1 MEYRADGFSDVMRL
15 YQSQT
20 AQTGEMWIPDYDLA
34 EKYQYNGLFSKII
47 DRPAE
52 EALKHGME
60 YNVSDADLKD
70 FLDDALDRLDWE
82 EKAVTA
88 IRWARLFGGSIIVML
103 LDDGGG
109 LEEPVNWQDV
119 RSVEELR
126 VYERAIVQPDPDTYR
141 TGKAE
146 YFDVSSTY
154 GGTFRVHR
162 SRCLVFKNGSL
173 PEYGAAQQYYYW
185 GLPEYIRIH
194 KDLSRALKTHTN
206 AANMIEKSVQP
217 VYKQRGLQ
225 SMLAG
230 PNGDEMELK
239 RLQVLDASRGMMNT
253 IAVDMEGEDY
263 DFKTF
268 QMTGTKEIL
277 ESTCNLLSAVTC
289 IPQTILFGRSPAGEN
304 ATGESDLENY
314 YNFVEGIQKRML
326 KKNIRTLIKAIV
338 QAGVYDGSIE
348 NPGNIKPTFKPLWS
362 LSETEKAT
370 VELTK
375 AQRAQVAAQTAQLY
389 IDMQAI
395 QPEEVRQAL
404 AKDEQV
410 DVESILDNQ
419 TENPQEEGW
428 AALLEGLRANDNP
441 ALEPT
446 GQPGRQGGIM
456 KSGAAEDVI
465 AEDVIAKDVIA
476 KDVIAE
482 DVIAEDGGEG
492 SGNFNHEGRP
502 GKVGGSGEGGGSSSK
517 SESKEKPKESQRER
531 SSNRKKEEQNKQG
544 EQPSQQQGTSENSQ
558 PKQAKGSSERGQRES
573 APQPA
578 KSRKL
583 PSDSM
588 PTKNYITSDGTLDV
602 QKLQDD
608 YQTFT
613 QQMDAPCQAYL
624 QTMMQAVEFKS
635 AKLPE
640 SSPFGYS
647 PSKDAFYYDI
657 SRKSFHDIDLSI
669 VITHELAH
677 RIDNQF
683 VNVAENEE
691 FRQKVSDSK
700 QLIDSDPERFQK
712 FCIENDEEGFL
723 SDICSAVCEG
733 DYEFE
738 YGHLPSSWKQEGV
751 KEREIFANYYS
762 LVAFKDNQKL
772 DFLKDNLPEIFDCC
786 DSIKRKLHGE
796 EE

>member
-20 AQTGEMWIPDYDLA
+20 AQTGEVWIPDYDLA

-60 YNVSDADLKD
+60 YNVSDADLRE

-239 RLQVLDASRGMMNT
+239 RLQVLDASRGIMNT

-268 QMTGTKEIL
+268 QMTGAKEIL

-395 QPEEVRQAL
+395 QPDEVRQAL
-404 AKDEQV
+404 SQDGNLNIE
-410 DVESILDNQ
+410 DILDNQ
-419 TENPQEEGW
+419 PEDAQDDGW

-446 GQPGRQGGIM
+446 GQPGRQGGII
-456 KSGAAEDVI
+456 KSEAAE
-465 AEDVIAKDVIA
+465 DVIA

-531 SSNRKKEEQNKQG
+531 SSNRKKEKQNKQG

-558 PKQAKGSSERGQRES
+558 PKQAEGSSERGQRES
-573 APQPA
+573 APQPTE
-578 KSRKL
+578 SRKL

-588 PTKNYITSDGTLDV
+588 PTKNYITSDGRLDV

>member
-217 VYKQRGLQ
+217 VYKQRNLQ
-225 SMLAG
+225 STLATPG
-230 PNGDEMELK
+230 GDDQVLR
-239 RLQVLDASRGMMNT
+239 RLQVIDEARGMMNS
-253 IAVDMEGEDY
+253 ISVDMDGEDY

-268 QMTGTKEIL
+268 QMTGAKEIL

-419 TENPQEEGW
+419 PENPQDDGW
-428 AALLEGLRANDNP
+428 AALLEGLEVNDNP
-441 ALEPT
+441 IPDTA
-446 GQPGRQGGIM
+446 GQPGQQGGIM
-456 KSGAAEDVI
+456 KSEAAEDVI
-465 AEDVIAKDVIA
+465 AK
-476 KDVIAE
+476 

-502 GKVGGSGEGGGSSSK
+502 GKVGGSGEGGGSSSEQEPTK
-517 SESKEKPKESQRER
+517 KPEETKRGSSSEQKEK
-531 SSNRKKEEQNKQG
+531 QNKQG

-558 PKQAKGSSERGQRES
+558 PKQAEGSSERGQRES
-573 APQPA
+573 APQPTE
-578 KSRKL
+578 SRKL

-588 PTKNYITSDGTLDV
+588 PTKNYITSDGRLDV

-635 AKLPE
+635 AKLSE
-640 SSPFGYS
+640 DAPFGYS
-647 PSKDAFYYDI
+647 PSKDAFYYDT

-669 VITHELAH
+669 VTTHELAH

-683 VNVAENEE
+683 VNVAENED
-691 FRQKVSDSK
+691 FRQKVSSSK
-700 QLIDSDPERFQK
+700 QLIDNDPEKFQRFCQT
-712 FCIENDEEGFL
+712 DTEGFA

-733 DYEFE
+733 NYWFA
-738 YGHLPSSWKQEGV
+738 YGHSKQYWQKKGI
-751 KEREIFANYYS
+751 KESEIFANYYS
-762 LVAFKDNQKL
+762 LLAFQDKQKL
-772 DFLKDNLPEIFDCC
+772 NFLQENLPDIYAECE
-786 DSIKRKLHGE
+786 KVKKQLHGE
-796 EE
+796 ND

>member
-1 MEYRADGFSDVMRL
+1 LEYRADGFSDVMRL

-20 AQTGEMWIPDYDLA
+20 AQTGEVWIPDYDLA

-60 YNVSDADLKD
+60 YNVSDADLRE

-375 AQRAQVAAQTAQLY
+375 AQRAQATAQTAQLY
-389 IDMQAI
+389 IDMQVL
-395 QPEEVRQAL
+395 QPDEVRRAL
-404 AKDEQV
+404 SQDGSLNIE
-410 DVESILDNQ
+410 DILDNQ
-419 TENPQEEGW
+419 PEDEQDDGW
-428 AALLEGLRANDNP
+428 AALLEGLEANDNP
-441 ALEPT
+441 ISDTA
-446 GQPGRQGGIM
+446 GQPARQSGIM
-456 KSGAAEDVI
+456 NPET
-465 AEDVIAKDVIA
+465 AK
-476 KDVIAE
+476 
-482 DVIAEDGGEG
+482 DGGEG

-502 GKVGGSGEGGGSSSK
+502 GKVGGSGGGGSSSK
-517 SESKEKPKESQRER
+517 LSSKSM
-531 SSNRKKEEQNKQG
+531 
-544 EQPSQQQGTSENSQ
+544 
-558 PKQAKGSSERGQRES
+558 
-573 APQPA
+573 PA
-578 KSRKL
+578 KK
-583 PSDSM
+583 
-588 PTKNYITSDGTLDV
+588 YVTSDGKMDVDTLR
-602 QKLQDD
+602 KD
-608 YQTFT
+608 YDEFT
-613 QQMDAPCQAYL
+613 QEMDEGCRTYL
-624 QTMMQAVEFKS
+624 KQSMDSVEFKS
-635 AKLPE
+635 AKLTE
-640 SSPFGYS
+640 DSPFGYS
-647 PSKDAFYYDI
+647 PSRDAIYYDT
-657 SRKSFHDIDLSI
+657 SQKSIQDIDLSI
-669 VITHELAH
+669 VTTHELAH

-683 VNVAENEE
+683 VNVAENED
-691 FRQKVSDSK
+691 FRQKVSNSK
-700 QLIDSDPERFQK
+700 KQIDADRKKFQQ
-712 FCIENDEEGFL
+712 FCKEDKEGFI
-723 SDICSAVCEG
+723 SDICSAISEG
-733 DYEFE
+733 KYSFRYEHPEE
-738 YGHLPSSWKQEGV
+738 YWKKEGN
-751 KEREIFANYYS
+751 KEKEIFANYYS
-762 LVAFKDNQKL
+762 LVAFRDIPKL
-772 DFLKDNLPEIFDCC
+772 DFLKKNLPEVYESCEK
-786 DSIKRKLHGE
+786 IKRQLQGE
-796 EE
+796 DD

>member
-1 MEYRADGFSDVMRL
+1 MFRADSLSDVIWQ
-15 YQSQT
+15 YG
-20 AQTGEMWIPDYDLA
+20 AQYVDTPSGLVVPDYDLA
-34 EKYQYNGLFSKII
+34 EKYQYNGLFSKIV

-60 YNVSDADLKD
+60 YNVGDPQLEE

-82 EKAVTA
+82 DKATTA

-217 VYKQRGLQ
+217 VYKQKNLQ
-225 SMLAG
+225 STLAAEG
-230 PNGDEMELK
+230 GDTAVLK
-239 RLQVLDASRGMMNT
+239 RLNVIDQARGMLNS
-253 IAVDMEGEDY
+253 IAVDMDGEDY

-268 QMTGTKEIL
+268 QMTGAKEIL

-465 AEDVIAKDVIA
+465 AK
-476 KDVIAE
+476 
-482 DVIAEDGGEG
+482 DGGEG

-558 PKQAKGSSERGQRES
+558 PKQAEGSSEHGQRES

-588 PTKNYITSDGTLDV
+588 PTQNYITSDGRLDV

-608 YQTFT
+608 YQAFT

-624 QTMMQAVEFKS
+624 QTMMQAVEFKQGN
-635 AKLPE
+635 LPKNT
-640 SSPFGYS
+640 PFGYS
-647 PSKDAFYYDI
+647 KSKDAFYYDTTQP
-657 SRKSFHDIDLSI
+657 SFNDLDFSI
-669 VITHELAH
+669 VTTHELSH
-677 RIDNQF
+677 RIDKLFLNVENDTNF
-683 VNVAENEE
+683 VE
-691 FRQKVSDSK
+691 KVKGAK
-700 QLIDSDPERFQK
+700 QTIDSDPKKFQQ
-712 FCIENDEEGFL
+712 FCIDNDKEGFL
-723 SDICSAVCEG
+723 SDICSAVSEG
-733 DYEFE
+733 RYRFPQEHSEE
-738 YGHLPSSWKQEGV
+738 YWKRKGI
-751 KEREIFANYYS
+751 KESEIFANFYS
-762 LVAFKDNQKL
+762 LVAFKDTQKL
-772 DFLKDNLPEIFDCC
+772 DFLREKLPEVFDSCNGYL
-786 DSIKRKLHGE
+786 RQLHGGE
-796 EE
+796 I

>member
-34 EKYQYNGLFSKII
+34 EKYQNNGLFSKII

-60 YNVSDADLKD
+60 YNVSDADLRE

-225 SMLAG
+225 NMLAG

-239 RLQVLDASRGMMNT
+239 RLQVLDASRGIMNT

-268 QMTGTKEIL
+268 QMTGAKEIL

-419 TENPQEEGW
+419 PENPQDDGW
-428 AALLEGLRANDNP
+428 AALLEGLEVNDNP
-441 ALEPT
+441 IPDTA
-446 GQPGRQGGIM
+446 GQPGQQGGIM
-456 KSGAAEDVI
+456 KSEAAEDVI
-465 AEDVIAKDVIA
+465 AK
-476 KDVIAE
+476 

-502 GKVGGSGEGGGSSSK
+502 GKVGGSGEGGGSSSEQEPTK
-517 SESKEKPKESQRER
+517 KPEETKRGSSSEQKEK
-531 SSNRKKEEQNKQG
+531 QNKQG
-544 EQPSQQQGTSENSQ
+544 EQPLQQQGTSENSQ
-558 PKQAKGSSERGQRES
+558 PKQAEGSSERGQRES
-573 APQPA
+573 APQPTE
-578 KSRKL
+578 SRKL

-588 PTKNYITSDGTLDV
+588 PTKNYITSDGRLDV

-635 AKLPE
+635 AKLSE
-640 SSPFGYS
+640 DAPFGYS
-647 PSKDAFYYDI
+647 PSKDAFYYDT

-669 VITHELAH
+669 VTTHELAH

-683 VNVAENEE
+683 VNVAENEN
-691 FRQKVSDSK
+691 FRQKVSSSK
-700 QLIDSDPERFQK
+700 QLIDNDPEKFQRFCQT
-712 FCIENDEEGFL
+712 DTEGFA

-733 DYEFE
+733 NYWFA
-738 YGHLPSSWKQEGV
+738 YGHSKQYWQKKGI
-751 KEREIFANYYS
+751 KESEIFANYYS
-762 LVAFKDNQKL
+762 LLAFRDKQKL
-772 DFLKDNLPEIFDCC
+772 NFLQENLPDIYAECE
-786 DSIKRKLHGE
+786 KVKKQLHGE
-796 EE
+796 ND

>member
-395 QPEEVRQAL
+395 QPDEVRQAL

-419 TENPQEEGW
+419 PENPQDDGW

-544 EQPSQQQGTSENSQ
+544 EQPSQQQGTSENNQ
-558 PKQAKGSSERGQRES
+558 PKQAEESSERGQRES

-578 KSRKL
+578 ESRKL

-588 PTKNYITSDGTLDV
+588 PTQNYITSDGRLDV

>member
-1 MEYRADGFSDVMRL
+1 MEYRADGFSDVMRM
-15 YQSQT
+15 YQ
-20 AQTGEMWIPDYDLA
+20 AQERYSSDVWIPDYDLA
-34 EKYQYNGLFSKII
+34 EKYQNNGLFSKII

-60 YNVSDADLKD
+60 YNVSDADLRE

-194 KDLSRALKTHTN
+194 KDLSRALKTHTK

-225 SMLAG
+225 NMLAG

-239 RLQVLDASRGMMNT
+239 RLQVLDASRGIMNT

-348 NPGNIKPTFKPLWS
+348 NPGSIKPTFNPLWS

-428 AALLEGLRANDNP
+428 EELLEGLRANDNP

-456 KSGAAEDVI
+456 KSEAAEDVI
-465 AEDVIAKDVIA
+465 AK
-476 KDVIAE
+476 

-502 GKVGGSGEGGGSSSK
+502 GKVGGSGEGGGSSSGQEPTK
-517 SESKEKPKESQRER
+517 KPEETKQGSSSEQKEK
-531 SSNRKKEEQNKQG
+531 QNKQG

-558 PKQAKGSSERGQRES
+558 PKQAEGSSERGQRES

-578 KSRKL
+578 ESRKL

-588 PTKNYITSDGTLDV
+588 PTKNYITPDGTLDV

-608 YQTFT
+608 YQAFT

-647 PSKDAFYYDI
+647 PSKDAFYYDT

-669 VITHELAH
+669 VTTHELSH
-677 RIDNQF
+677 RIDKLFLNVESDTNF
-683 VNVAENEE
+683 VE
-691 FRQKVSDSK
+691 KVKGAK
-700 QLIDSDPERFQK
+700 QTIDSDPKKFQQ
-712 FCIENDEEGFL
+712 FCIDNDEEGFL
-723 SDICSAVCEG
+723 SDICSAVSESK
-733 DYEFE
+733 YEFPQEHSEE
-738 YGHLPSSWKQEGV
+738 YWKRKGI
-751 KEREIFANYYS
+751 KESEIFANYYS
-762 LVAFKDNQKL
+762 LVAFKDTSKL
-772 DFLKDNLPEIFDCC
+772 NFLRENLPEVSNIC
-786 DSIKRKLHGE
+786 DSYLRQLHGGE
-796 EE
+796 S

>member
-34 EKYQYNGLFSKII
+34 EKYQNNGLFSKII

-60 YNVSDADLKD
+60 YNVSDADLRE

-225 SMLAG
+225 NMLAG

-239 RLQVLDASRGMMNT
+239 RLQVLDASRGIMNT

-326 KKNIRTLIKAIV
+326 KKNIRTLLKAV
-338 QAGVYDGSIE
+338 TQAGVYDGSIE
-348 NPGNIKPTFKPLWS
+348 DPGTIKPTFKPLWS
-362 LSETEKAT
+362 LSEAEQAT

-375 AQRAQVAAQTAQLY
+375 AQRAQATAQTAQLY
-389 IDMQAI
+389 IDMQVL
-395 QPEEVRQAL
+395 QPDEVRRAL
-404 AKDEQV
+404 SQDGSLNIE
-410 DVESILDNQ
+410 DILDNQ
-419 TENPQEEGW
+419 PEDEQDDGW
-428 AALLEGLRANDNP
+428 AALLEGLEANDNP
-441 ALEPT
+441 ISDTA
-446 GQPGRQGGIM
+446 GQPARQSGIM
-456 KSGAAEDVI
+456 NPET
-465 AEDVIAKDVIA
+465 AK
-476 KDVIAE
+476 
-482 DVIAEDGGEG
+482 DGGEG

-502 GKVGGSGEGGGSSSK
+502 GKVGGSGGGGSSSK
-517 SESKEKPKESQRER
+517 LSSKSM
-531 SSNRKKEEQNKQG
+531 
-544 EQPSQQQGTSENSQ
+544 
-558 PKQAKGSSERGQRES
+558 
-573 APQPA
+573 PA
-578 KSRKL
+578 KK
-583 PSDSM
+583 
-588 PTKNYITSDGTLDV
+588 YVTSDGKMDVDTLR
-602 QKLQDD
+602 KD
-608 YQTFT
+608 YDEFT
-613 QQMDAPCQAYL
+613 QEMDEGCRTYL
-624 QTMMQAVEFKS
+624 KQSMDSVEFKS
-635 AKLPE
+635 AKLTE
-640 SSPFGYS
+640 DSPFGYS
-647 PSKDAFYYDI
+647 PSRDAIYYDT
-657 SRKSFHDIDLSI
+657 SQKSIQDIDLSI
-669 VITHELAH
+669 VTTHELAH

-683 VNVAENEE
+683 VNVAENED
-691 FRQKVSDSK
+691 FRQKVSNSK
-700 QLIDSDPERFQK
+700 KQIDADRKKFQQ
-712 FCIENDEEGFL
+712 FCKEDKEGFI
-723 SDICSAVCEG
+723 SDICSAISEG
-733 DYEFE
+733 KYSFRYEHPEE
-738 YGHLPSSWKQEGV
+738 YWKKEGN
-751 KEREIFANYYS
+751 KEKEIFANYYS
-762 LVAFKDNQKL
+762 LVAFRDIPKL
-772 DFLKDNLPEIFDCC
+772 DFLKKNLPEVYESCEK
-786 DSIKRKLHGE
+786 IKRQLQGE
-796 EE
+796 DD

>member
-60 YNVSDADLKD
+60 YNVSDADLRE

-225 SMLAG
+225 NMLAG

-239 RLQVLDASRGMMNT
+239 RLQVLDASRGIMNT

-268 QMTGTKEIL
+268 QMTGAKEIL

-395 QPEEVRQAL
+395 QPDEVRQAL
-404 AKDEQV
+404 SQDGNLNIE
-410 DVESILDNQ
+410 DILDNQ
-419 TENPQEEGW
+419 PEDAQDDGW

-465 AEDVIAKDVIA
+465 AK
-476 KDVIAE
+476 
-482 DVIAEDGGEG
+482 DGGEG

-544 EQPSQQQGTSENSQ
+544 EQPSQQQGTSENNQ
-558 PKQAKGSSERGQRES
+558 PKQAEESSERGQRES

-588 PTKNYITSDGTLDV
+588 PTQNYITSDGTLDV

-683 VNVAENEE
+683 VNVAENEN
-691 FRQKVSDSK
+691 FRQKVSYSK
-700 QLIDSDPERFQK
+700 RLIDNDPEKFQRFCQT
-712 FCIENDEEGFL
+712 DTEGFA

-733 DYEFE
+733 NYWFA
-738 YGHLPSSWKQEGV
+738 YGHSKQYWQKKGI
-751 KEREIFANYYS
+751 KESEIFANYYS
-762 LVAFKDNQKL
+762 LLAFQDKQKL
-772 DFLKDNLPEIFDCC
+772 NFLQENLPDIYAECE
-786 DSIKRKLHGE
+786 KVKKQLHGE
-796 EE
+796 NDYVCM

>member
-34 EKYQYNGLFSKII
+34 EKYQNNGLFSKII

-60 YNVSDADLKD
+60 YNVSDADLRE

-225 SMLAG
+225 NMLAG

-239 RLQVLDASRGMMNT
+239 RLQVLDASRGIMNT

-268 QMTGTKEIL
+268 QMTGAKEIL

-544 EQPSQQQGTSENSQ
+544 EQPSQQQGTSENNQ
-558 PKQAKGSSERGQRES
+558 PKQAEESSERGQRES
-573 APQPA
+573 APQLA
-578 KSRKL
+578 ESRKL

-588 PTKNYITSDGTLDV
+588 PTQNYITSDGRLDV

>member
-60 YNVSDADLKD
+60 YNVSDADLRE

-395 QPEEVRQAL
+395 QPDEVRQAL

-465 AEDVIAKDVIA
+465 AK
-476 KDVIAE
+476 

-517 SESKEKPKESQRER
+517 QESKEKPKESQRER

-544 EQPSQQQGTSENSQ
+544 EQPSQQQETSENSQ
-558 PKQAKGSSERGQRES
+558 PKQAEGSSEHGQRES

-578 KSRKL
+578 ESRKL

-588 PTKNYITSDGTLDV
+588 PTKNYITSDGRLDV

-608 YQTFT
+608 YQAFT

-647 PSKDAFYYDI
+647 PSKDAFYYDT

>member
-1 MEYRADGFSDVMRL
+1 MFRADSLSDVIWQ
-15 YQSQT
+15 YG
-20 AQTGEMWIPDYDLA
+20 AQYVDTPSGLVVPDYDLA

-52 EALKHGME
+52 EALKHGMK
-60 YNVSDADLKD
+60 YNVGDPQLEE

-82 EKAVTA
+82 DKATTA

-217 VYKQRGLQ
+217 VYKQKNLQ
-225 SMLAG
+225 STLAAEG
-230 PNGDEMELK
+230 GDTAVLK
-239 RLQVLDASRGMMNT
+239 RLNVIDQARGMLNS
-253 IAVDMEGEDY
+253 IAVDMDGEDY

-268 QMTGTKEIL
+268 QMTGAKEIL

-419 TENPQEEGW
+419 TENPQDDGW

-446 GQPGRQGGIM
+446 GQPGRQGGII
-456 KSGAAEDVI
+456 KSEAAEDVI
-465 AEDVIAKDVIA
+465 AK
-476 KDVIAE
+476 

-502 GKVGGSGEGGGSSSK
+502 GKVGGSGGGGSSSK
-517 SESKEKPKESQRER
+517 LSSKSM
-531 SSNRKKEEQNKQG
+531 
-544 EQPSQQQGTSENSQ
+544 
-558 PKQAKGSSERGQRES
+558 
-573 APQPA
+573 PA
-578 KSRKL
+578 KK
-583 PSDSM
+583 
-588 PTKNYITSDGTLDV
+588 YVTSDGKMDVDTLR
-602 QKLQDD
+602 KD
-608 YQTFT
+608 YDEFT
-613 QQMDAPCQAYL
+613 QEMDEGCRTYL
-624 QTMMQAVEFKS
+624 KQSMDSVEFKS
-635 AKLPE
+635 AKLTE
-640 SSPFGYS
+640 DSPFGYS
-647 PSKDAFYYDI
+647 PSRDAIYYDT
-657 SRKSFHDIDLSI
+657 SQKSIQDIDLSI
-669 VITHELAH
+669 VTTHELAH

-683 VNVAENEE
+683 VNVAENED
-691 FRQKVSDSK
+691 FRQKVSNSK
-700 QLIDSDPERFQK
+700 KQIDADRKKFQQ
-712 FCIENDEEGFL
+712 FCKEDKEGFI
-723 SDICSAVCEG
+723 SDICSAISEG
-733 DYEFE
+733 KYSFRYEHPEE
-738 YGHLPSSWKQEGV
+738 YWKKEGN
-751 KEREIFANYYS
+751 KEKEIFANYYS
-762 LVAFKDNQKL
+762 LVAFRDIPKL
-772 DFLKDNLPEIFDCC
+772 DFLKKNLPEVYESCEK
-786 DSIKRKLHGE
+786 IKRQLQGE
-796 EE
+796 DD

>member
-15 YQSQT
+15 YRSQT
-20 AQTGEMWIPDYDLA
+20 AQTGEVWIPDYDLA

-60 YNVSDADLKD
+60 YNVSDADLRE

-239 RLQVLDASRGMMNT
+239 RLQVLDASRGIMNT

-268 QMTGTKEIL
+268 QMTGAKEIL

-395 QPEEVRQAL
+395 QPDEVRQAL
-404 AKDEQV
+404 SQDGNLNIE
-410 DVESILDNQ
+410 DILDNQ
-419 TENPQEEGW
+419 PEDAQDDGW
-428 AALLEGLRANDNP
+428 AALLEGLEVNDNP
-441 ALEPT
+441 IPDTA

-456 KSGAAEDVI
+456 KSEAAEDVI
-465 AEDVIAKDVIA
+465 AK
-476 KDVIAE
+476 

-578 KSRKL
+578 ESRKL

-588 PTKNYITSDGTLDV
+588 STKNYITSDGTLDV

-683 VNVAENEE
+683 VNVAENEN
-691 FRQKVSDSK
+691 FRQKVSSSK
-700 QLIDSDPERFQK
+700 QLIDNDPEKFQRFCQT
-712 FCIENDEEGFL
+712 DTEGFA

-733 DYEFE
+733 NYWFA
-738 YGHLPSSWKQEGV
+738 YGHSKQYWQKKGI
-751 KEREIFANYYS
+751 KESEIFANYYS
-762 LVAFKDNQKL
+762 LLAFQDKQKL
-772 DFLKDNLPEIFDCC
+772 NFLQENLPDIYAECE
-786 DSIKRKLHGE
+786 KVKKQLHGE
-796 EE
+796 ND

>member
-34 EKYQYNGLFSKII
+34 EKYQNNGLFSKII

-60 YNVSDADLKD
+60 YNVSDADLRE

-217 VYKQRGLQ
+217 VYKQKNLQ
-225 SMLAG
+225 STLAAEG
-230 PNGDEMELK
+230 GDTAVLK
-239 RLQVLDASRGMMNT
+239 RLNVIDQARGMLNS
-253 IAVDMEGEDY
+253 IAVDMDGEDY

-268 QMTGTKEIL
+268 QMTGAKEIL

-419 TENPQEEGW
+419 TENPQDDGWEE
-428 AALLEGLRANDNP
+428 LLEGLRANDNP

-465 AEDVIAKDVIA
+465 AEDVIAKD
-476 KDVIAE
+476 
-482 DVIAEDGGEG
+482 GGEG
-492 SGNFNHEGRP
+492 NGNFNHEGRP
-502 GKVGGSGEGGGSSSK
+502 GKVGGSGEGGGSSSEQEPTK
-517 SESKEKPKESQRER
+517 KPEETKRGSSSEQKEK
-531 SSNRKKEEQNKQG
+531 QNKQG

-558 PKQAKGSSERGQRES
+558 PKQAEGSSERGQRES
-573 APQPA
+573 APQPTE
-578 KSRKL
+578 SRKL

-588 PTKNYITSDGTLDV
+588 PTKNYITSDGSLDV

-635 AKLPE
+635 AKLSE
-640 SSPFGYS
+640 DAPFGYS
-647 PSKDAFYYDI
+647 PSKDAFYYDT

-683 VNVAENEE
+683 VNVAENEN
-691 FRQKVSDSK
+691 FRQKVSSSK
-700 QLIDSDPERFQK
+700 QLIDNDPEKFQRFCQT
-712 FCIENDEEGFL
+712 DTEGFA

-733 DYEFE
+733 NYWFA
-738 YGHLPSSWKQEGV
+738 YGHSKQYWQKKGI
-751 KEREIFANYYS
+751 KESEIFANYYS
-762 LVAFKDNQKL
+762 LLAFQDKQKL
-772 DFLKDNLPEIFDCC
+772 NFLQENLPDIYAECE
-786 DSIKRKLHGE
+786 KVKKQLHGE
-796 EE
+796 ND

>member
-34 EKYQYNGLFSKII
+34 EKYQNNGLFSKII

-60 YNVSDADLKD
+60 YNVSDADLRE

-217 VYKQRGLQ
+217 VYKQKNLQ
-225 SMLAG
+225 STLAEG
-230 PNGDEMELK
+230 GDTAVLK
-239 RLQVLDASRGMMNT
+239 RLNVIDQARGMLNS
-253 IAVDMEGEDY
+253 IAVDMDGEDY

-268 QMTGTKEIL
+268 QMTGAKEIL

-326 KKNIRTLIKAIV
+326 KKNIRTLLKAV
-338 QAGVYDGSIE
+338 TQAGVYDGSIE
-348 NPGNIKPTFKPLWS
+348 DPGTIKPTFKPLWS
-362 LSETEKAT
+362 LSEAEQAT

-375 AQRAQVAAQTAQLY
+375 AQRAQATAQTAQLY
-389 IDMQAI
+389 IDMQVL
-395 QPEEVRQAL
+395 QPDEVRRAL
-404 AKDEQV
+404 SQDGSLNIE
-410 DVESILDNQ
+410 DILDNQ
-419 TENPQEEGW
+419 PEDEQDDGW
-428 AALLEGLRANDNP
+428 AALLEGLEANDNP
-441 ALEPT
+441 ISDTA
-446 GQPGRQGGIM
+446 GQPARQSGIM
-456 KSGAAEDVI
+456 NPET
-465 AEDVIAKDVIA
+465 AK
-476 KDVIAE
+476 
-482 DVIAEDGGEG
+482 DGGEG

-502 GKVGGSGEGGGSSSK
+502 GKVGGSGGGGSSSK
-517 SESKEKPKESQRER
+517 LSSKSM
-531 SSNRKKEEQNKQG
+531 
-544 EQPSQQQGTSENSQ
+544 
-558 PKQAKGSSERGQRES
+558 
-573 APQPA
+573 PA
-578 KSRKL
+578 KK
-583 PSDSM
+583 
-588 PTKNYITSDGTLDV
+588 YVTSDGKMDVDTLR
-602 QKLQDD
+602 KD
-608 YQTFT
+608 YDEFT
-613 QQMDAPCQAYL
+613 QEMDEGCRTYL
-624 QTMMQAVEFKS
+624 KQSMDSVEFKS
-635 AKLPE
+635 AKLTE
-640 SSPFGYS
+640 DSPFGYS
-647 PSKDAFYYDI
+647 PSRDAIYYDT
-657 SRKSFHDIDLSI
+657 SQKSIQDIDLSI
-669 VITHELAH
+669 VTTHELAH

-683 VNVAENEE
+683 VNVAENED
-691 FRQKVSDSK
+691 FRQKVSNSK
-700 QLIDSDPERFQK
+700 KQIDADRKKFQQ
-712 FCIENDEEGFL
+712 FCKEDKEGFI
-723 SDICSAVCEG
+723 SDICSAISEG
-733 DYEFE
+733 KYSFRYEHPEE
-738 YGHLPSSWKQEGV
+738 YWKKEGN
-751 KEREIFANYYS
+751 KEKEIFANYYS
-762 LVAFKDNQKL
+762 LVAFRDIPKL
-772 DFLKDNLPEIFDCC
+772 DFLKKNLPEVYESCEK
-786 DSIKRKLHGE
+786 IKRQLQGE
-796 EE
+796 DD

>member
-34 EKYQYNGLFSKII
+34 EKYQNNGLFSKII

-60 YNVSDADLKD
+60 YNVSDADLRE

-225 SMLAG
+225 NMLAG

-239 RLQVLDASRGMMNT
+239 RLQVLDASRGIMNT

-395 QPEEVRQAL
+395 QPDEVRQAL

-419 TENPQEEGW
+419 PENPQDDGW

-446 GQPGRQGGIM
+446 GQPGQQGGIM

-465 AEDVIAKDVIA
+465 AEDVIAK
-476 KDVIAE
+476 
-482 DVIAEDGGEG
+482 DGGEG

-544 EQPSQQQGTSENSQ
+544 EQPSQQQETSENSQ
-558 PKQAKGSSERGQRES
+558 PKQAEGSSEHGQRES

-578 KSRKL
+578 ESRKL

-588 PTKNYITSDGTLDV
+588 PTKNYITSDGRLDV

-683 VNVAENEE
+683 VNVAENEN
-691 FRQKVSDSK
+691 FRQKVSSSK
-700 QLIDSDPERFQK
+700 QLIDNDPEKFQRFCQT
-712 FCIENDEEGFL
+712 DTEGFA

-733 DYEFE
+733 NYWFA
-738 YGHLPSSWKQEGV
+738 YGHSKQYWQKKGI
-751 KEREIFANYYS
+751 KESEIFANYYS
-762 LVAFKDNQKL
+762 LLAFQDKQKL
-772 DFLKDNLPEIFDCC
+772 NFLQENLPDIYAECE
-786 DSIKRKLHGE
+786 KVKKQLHGE
-796 EE
+796 ND

>member
-34 EKYQYNGLFSKII
+34 EKYQNNGLFSKII

-60 YNVSDADLKD
+60 YNVSDADLRE

-239 RLQVLDASRGMMNT
+239 RLQVLDASRGIMNT

-268 QMTGTKEIL
+268 QMTGAKEIL

-395 QPEEVRQAL
+395 QPDEVRQAL
-404 AKDEQV
+404 SQDGNLNIE
-410 DVESILDNQ
+410 DILDNQ
-419 TENPQEEGW
+419 PEDAQDDGW

-456 KSGAAEDVI
+456 KSGA

-544 EQPSQQQGTSENSQ
+544 EQPSQQQGTSENNQ
-558 PKQAKGSSERGQRES
+558 PKQAEESSERGQRES

-578 KSRKL
+578 ESRKL

-588 PTKNYITSDGTLDV
+588 PTQNYITSDGRLDV

>member
-60 YNVSDADLKD
+60 YNVSDADLRE

-239 RLQVLDASRGMMNT
+239 RLQVLDASRGIMNT

-268 QMTGTKEIL
+268 QMTGAKEIL

-395 QPEEVRQAL
+395 QPDEVRQAL
-404 AKDEQV
+404 SQDGNLNIE
-410 DVESILDNQ
+410 DILDNQ
-419 TENPQEEGW
+419 PEDAQDDGW
-428 AALLEGLRANDNP
+428 AALLEGLEVNDNP
-441 ALEPT
+441 IPDTA

-456 KSGAAEDVI
+456 KSEAAEDVI
-465 AEDVIAKDVIA
+465 AK
-476 KDVIAE
+476 

-578 KSRKL
+578 ESRKL

-683 VNVAENEE
+683 VNVAENEN
-691 FRQKVSDSK
+691 FRQKVSSSK
-700 QLIDSDPERFQK
+700 QLIDNDPEKFQRFCQT
-712 FCIENDEEGFL
+712 DTEGFA

-733 DYEFE
+733 NYWFA
-738 YGHLPSSWKQEGV
+738 YGHSKQYWQKKGI
-751 KEREIFANYYS
+751 KESEIFANYYS
-762 LVAFKDNQKL
+762 LLAFQDKQKL
-772 DFLKDNLPEIFDCC
+772 NFLQENLPDIYAECE
-786 DSIKRKLHGE
+786 KVKKQLHGE
-796 EE
+796 ND

>member
-1 MEYRADGFSDVMRL
+1 MEYRADGFSDVMRM
-15 YQSQT
+15 YQ
-20 AQTGEMWIPDYDLA
+20 AQERYSSDVWIPDYDLA
-34 EKYQYNGLFSKII
+34 EKYQNNGLFSKII

-60 YNVSDADLKD
+60 YNVSDADLRE

-225 SMLAG
+225 NMLAG

-239 RLQVLDASRGMMNT
+239 RLQVLDASRGIMNT

-268 QMTGTKEIL
+268 QMTGAKEIL

-465 AEDVIAKDVIA
+465 AEDVIAKD
-476 KDVIAE
+476 
-482 DVIAEDGGEG
+482 GGEG

-531 SSNRKKEEQNKQG
+531 SSNRKKEGQNKQG

-558 PKQAKGSSERGQRES
+558 PKQAEGSSEHGQRES

-578 KSRKL
+578 ESRKL

-588 PTKNYITSDGTLDV
+588 PTQNYITSDGTLDV

-647 PSKDAFYYDI
+647 PSKDAFYYDT

-669 VITHELAH
+669 VTTHELAH

-683 VNVAENEE
+683 VNVAENEN
-691 FRQKVSDSK
+691 FRQKVSSSK
-700 QLIDSDPERFQK
+700 QLIDNDPEKFQRFCQT
-712 FCIENDEEGFL
+712 DTEGFI

-733 DYEFE
+733 QYDFY
-738 YGHLPSSWKQEGV
+738 YDHPSQYWKQHGN
-751 KEREIFANYYS
+751 KEKEIFANYYS
-762 LVAFKDNQKL
+762 LEAFKDTNS
-772 DFLKDNLPEIFDCC
+772 LKFFKENLSDIYTFCED
-786 DSIKRKLHGE
+786 IKKKLHEGME
-796 EE
+796 

>member
-60 YNVSDADLKD
+60 YNVSDADLRE

-225 SMLAG
+225 NMLAG

-268 QMTGTKEIL
+268 QMTGAKEIL

-404 AKDEQV
+404 SQDGNLNIE
-410 DVESILDNQ
+410 DILDNQ
-419 TENPQEEGW
+419 PEDAQDDGW

-456 KSGAAEDVI
+456 KSGAA
-465 AEDVIAKDVIA
+465 K
-476 KDVIAE
+476 

-517 SESKEKPKESQRER
+517 QESKEKPKESQRER

-544 EQPSQQQGTSENSQ
+544 EQPSQQQGTSENNQ
-558 PKQAKGSSERGQRES
+558 PKQAEESSERGQRES

>member
-60 YNVSDADLKD
+60 YNVSDADLRE

-217 VYKQRGLQ
+217 VYKQKNLQ
-225 SMLAG
+225 STLAAEG
-230 PNGDEMELK
+230 GDTAVLK
-239 RLQVLDASRGMMNT
+239 RLNVIDQARGMLNS
-253 IAVDMEGEDY
+253 IAVDMDGEDY

-362 LSETEKAT
+362 LSEAEQAT

-395 QPEEVRQAL
+395 QPDEVRQAL

-419 TENPQEEGW
+419 PENPQDDGW
-428 AALLEGLRANDNP
+428 AALLEGLEVNDNP
-441 ALEPT
+441 IPDTA

-456 KSGAAEDVI
+456 NPET
-465 AEDVIAKDVIA
+465 AK
-476 KDVIAE
+476 
-482 DVIAEDGGEG
+482 DGGEG

-502 GKVGGSGEGGGSSSK
+502 GKVGGSGGGGSSSK
-517 SESKEKPKESQRER
+517 LSSKSM
-531 SSNRKKEEQNKQG
+531 
-544 EQPSQQQGTSENSQ
+544 
-558 PKQAKGSSERGQRES
+558 
-573 APQPA
+573 PA
-578 KSRKL
+578 KK
-583 PSDSM
+583 
-588 PTKNYITSDGTLDV
+588 YVTSDGKMDVDTLR
-602 QKLQDD
+602 KD
-608 YQTFT
+608 YDEFT
-613 QQMDAPCQAYL
+613 QEMDEGCRTYL
-624 QTMMQAVEFKS
+624 KQSMDSVEFKS
-635 AKLPE
+635 AKLTE
-640 SSPFGYS
+640 DSPFGYS
-647 PSKDAFYYDI
+647 PSLDAFCYDT
-657 SRKSFHDIDLSI
+657 SRKSFHDIDLS
-669 VITHELAH
+669 VVTTHELAH
-677 RIDNQF
+677 RIDSHF
-683 VNVAENEE
+683 VNAAENEE

>member
-60 YNVSDADLKD
+60 YNVSDADLRE

-217 VYKQRGLQ
+217 VYKQKNLQ
-225 SMLAG
+225 STLAAEG
-230 PNGDEMELK
+230 GDTAVLK
-239 RLQVLDASRGMMNT
+239 RLNVIDQARGMLNS
-253 IAVDMEGEDY
+253 IAVDMDGEDY

-268 QMTGTKEIL
+268 QMTGAKEIL

-465 AEDVIAKDVIA
+465 AK
-476 KDVIAE
+476 
-482 DVIAEDGGEG
+482 DGGEG

-502 GKVGGSGEGGGSSSK
+502 GKVGGSGEGGSSSK
-517 SESKEKPKESQRER
+517 LSSKSM
-531 SSNRKKEEQNKQG
+531 
-544 EQPSQQQGTSENSQ
+544 
-558 PKQAKGSSERGQRES
+558 
-573 APQPA
+573 PA
-578 KSRKL
+578 KK
-583 PSDSM
+583 
-588 PTKNYITSDGTLDV
+588 YVTSDGKMDVDTLR
-602 QKLQDD
+602 KD
-608 YQTFT
+608 YDEFT
-613 QQMDAPCQAYL
+613 QEMDEGCRTYL
-624 QTMMQAVEFKS
+624 KQSMESVEFKS
-635 AKLPE
+635 MKLTE
-640 SSPFGYS
+640 DSPFGYS
-647 PSKDAFYYDI
+647 PSRDAIYYDT
-657 SRKSFHDIDLSI
+657 SQKSIQDIDLSI
-669 VITHELAH
+669 VTTHELAH

-683 VNVAENEE
+683 VNVAENED
-691 FRQKVSDSK
+691 FRQKVSNSK
-700 QLIDSDPERFQK
+700 KQIDADRKKFQQ
-712 FCIENDEEGFL
+712 FCKEDKEGFI
-723 SDICSAVCEG
+723 SDICSAISEG
-733 DYEFE
+733 KYSFRYEHPEE
-738 YGHLPSSWKQEGV
+738 YWKKEGN
-751 KEREIFANYYS
+751 KEKEIFANYYS
-762 LVAFKDNQKL
+762 LVAFRDIPKL
-772 DFLKDNLPEIFDCC
+772 DFLKKNLPEVYESCEK
-786 DSIKRKLHGE
+786 IKRQLQGE
-796 EE
+796 DD

>member
-60 YNVSDADLKD
+60 YNVSDADLRE

-225 SMLAG
+225 NMLAG

-239 RLQVLDASRGMMNT
+239 RLQVLDASRGIMNT

-268 QMTGTKEIL
+268 QMTGAKEIL

-395 QPEEVRQAL
+395 QPDEVRQAL
-404 AKDEQV
+404 SQDGNLNIE
-410 DVESILDNQ
+410 DILDNQ
-419 TENPQEEGW
+419 PEDAQDDGW
-428 AALLEGLRANDNP
+428 AALREGLRANDNP

-465 AEDVIAKDVIA
+465 AK
-476 KDVIAE
+476 
-482 DVIAEDGGEG
+482 DGGEG

-544 EQPSQQQGTSENSQ
+544 EQPSQQQGTSENNQ
-558 PKQAKGSSERGQRES
+558 PKQAEESSERGQRES

-578 KSRKL
+578 ESRKL

-588 PTKNYITSDGTLDV
+588 PTQNYITSDGTLDV

>member
-52 EALKHGME
+52 EELKHGME

-225 SMLAG
+225 NMLAG

-239 RLQVLDASRGMMNT
+239 RLQVLDASRGIMNT

-338 QAGVYDGSIE
+338 QAGIYDGSIAE
-348 NPGNIKPTFKPLWS
+348 NPGIIKPSFPPLWS
-362 LSETEKAT
+362 LIETE
-370 VELTK
+370 
-375 AQRAQVAAQTAQLY
+375 RAQVDLVRAQTEQANAQTVQMY
-389 IDMQAI
+389 MDMQI
-395 QPEEVRQAL
+395 IGPEEVRQAL
-404 AKDEQV
+404 AKNGKLIAEQIP
-410 DVESILDNQ
+410 E
-419 TENPQEEGW
+419 QEESADW
-428 AALLEGLRANDNP
+428 EELLNSLAQNSSESTEKLSGQKAPSSDIIK
-441 ALEPT
+441 AEPFSSD
-446 GQPGRQGGIM
+446 GI
-456 KSGAAEDVI
+456 SVQ
-465 AEDVIAKDVIA
+465 
-476 KDVIAE
+476 
-482 DVIAEDGGEG
+482 DGGEG

-558 PKQAKGSSERGQRES
+558 PKQAEGSSERGQRES

-683 VNVAENEE
+683 VNVAENEN
-691 FRQKVSDSK
+691 FRQKVSSSK
-700 QLIDSDPERFQK
+700 QLIDNDPEKFQRFCQT
-712 FCIENDEEGFL
+712 DTEGFA

-733 DYEFE
+733 NYWFA
-738 YGHLPSSWKQEGV
+738 YGHSKQYWQKKGI
-751 KEREIFANYYS
+751 KESEIFANYYS
-762 LVAFKDNQKL
+762 LLAFQDKQKL
-772 DFLKDNLPEIFDCC
+772 NFLQENLPDIYAECE
-786 DSIKRKLHGE
+786 KVKKQLHGE
-796 EE
+796 ND